1 MAEAQIITPNLGSL
15 RQLVLNVMKSCSWA
29 FVTVCLGFG
38 FPILLLL
45 IVGEFR
51 MIESCAVLWRLL
63 GRVVE
68 IEDASVVWWVVGLS
82 SALSTALRLGALVEI
97 WRKS

>member
-1 MAEAQIITPNLGSL
+1 MAEAQIITANLGAV
-15 RQLVLNVMKSCSWA
+15 RQLVLNVLASCSWA

-38 FPILLLL
+38 FPVLLLL

-51 MIESCAVLWRLL
+51 MIESCAVFWRLL

-82 SALSTALRLGALVEI
+82 SVLSGALRFGALVQI

>member
-1 MAEAQIITPNLGSL
+1 MAEVQVIAGNVGVL
-15 RQLVLNVMKSCSWA
+15 RQAVLGVMKSCSWV

-38 FPILLLL
+38 LPILLLL
-45 IVGEFR
+45 MVGEFR

-82 SALSTALRLGALVEI
+82 SVLSGALRLGSLVEI